1 MAETNNN
8 TEKSTCKNKITALS
22 KELKLLKEQLEF
34 QANQIETLKK
44 VLKTK

>member
-1 MAETNNN
+1 METNNN
-8 TEKSTCKNKITALS
+8 VTGKCTCKNKITALS

-34 QANQIETLKK
+34 QSNQIETLKK